1 MTKLTPICPLMLVAS
16 LFGFS
21 GQPLR
26 AVPQQPVLDSY
37 EQLGNIDQAAEMLRK
52 QTAEAKTHSFSR
64 DWFDW
69 EFLLRR
75 YVDEGRRDEN
85 ALKMLAA
92 YFRGAIFDRYR
103 TLESQGEGEMFYIF
117 NTSMDGEA
125 KSWGSSGTVF
135 LHDVHGGGGHGGWGS
150 PARMSI
156 YEALI
161 KQ

>member
-1 MTKLTPICPLMLVAS
+1 MTKLTPICPLVLVAS

-21 GQPLR
+21 EQSRGV
-26 AVPQQPVLDSY
+26 VPQQSVLDSY
-37 EQLGNIDQAAEMLRK
+37 EQFENIDQAAKMLRK

-92 YFRGAIFDRYR
+92 NIVRWNHSAIV
-103 TLESQGEGEMFYIF
+103 ENHI
-117 NTSMDGEA
+117 
-125 KSWGSSGTVF
+125 
-135 LHDVHGGGGHGGWGS
+135 
-150 PARMSI
+150 
-156 YEALI
+156 
-161 KQ
+161 